1 MAAQHPAT
9 VGDTVWAV
17 RTVHVPAGRTVRP
30 AAWELSGPVELLG
43 PARLSLRGDS
53 ATVAYPLAVWEPGT
67 HSVEMPGPE
76 LVRDDGGVDSLPPL
90 PLVVTVASVLPEGRA
105 PNTLQPQPAAEY
117 VIRTETSLL
126 PPLVLLLAAA
136 LLIVPV
142 HLWWRRRGK
151 APPPPPVGR
160 PPEAPLEKWLDLGE
174 RRVALADASER
185 LHAAADPAR
194 ENAWRALVDEIET
207 ARFEDPSPTDAA
219 GLVARVDAFLAGR

>member
-1 MAAQHPAT
+1 MVAQQQAT

-17 RTVHVPAGRTVRP
+17 RTVLVPPGRTVRP
-30 AAWELSGPVELLG
+30 AAWDLSGPVELLG

-53 ATVAYPLAVWEPGT
+53 ATIAYPLAVWEPGT

-90 PLVVTVASVLPEGRA
+90 PLLVTVASVLPEGRA
-105 PNTLQPQPAAEY
+105 PSTLKPQPAADY

-126 PPLVLLLAAA
+126 PLLVLLLAGAV
-136 LLIVPV
+136 LLVPV

-151 APPPPPVGR
+151 PLPPVPTVR
-160 PPEAPLEKWLDLGE
+160 PPDPPLGKWLELGE

-194 ENAWRALVDEIET
+194 ETAWRALVAEVET

-219 GLVARVDAFLAGR
+219 VLVARVDAFLAGR